1 MNNEE
6 RMNKIYEILNNKSIK
21 SSNLYD
27 HKSSLEAPSFKEF
40 HETKNKP
47 PKKTHPHPKIK

>member
-1 MNNEE
+1 MKNEE
-6 RMNKIYEILNNKSIK
+6 RMNKIYEILNNKSIR

-40 HETKNKP
+40 HETEKKP
-47 PKKTHPHPKIK
+47 SKKTKPHSKSK